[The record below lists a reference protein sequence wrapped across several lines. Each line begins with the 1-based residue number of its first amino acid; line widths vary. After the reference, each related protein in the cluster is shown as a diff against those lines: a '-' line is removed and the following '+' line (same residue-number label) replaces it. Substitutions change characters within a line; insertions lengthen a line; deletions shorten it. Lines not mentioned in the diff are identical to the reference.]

1 MKLFKIQSFIGKITH
16 IWRTEIKFS
25 RKDSD
30 SVMWPIYVNG
40 QNKSSCKLMVEN
52 NNSDNLKCC
61 FAALLLGPGILLLVI
76 ILHDTLHVYLA
87 KPTDVNKQMNRYQ
100 SRFQTASLWL
110 ERTGKA
116 GVNSLGREWLNV
128 TEKKTMIRIITSRS
142 SKWKSM

>member
-1 MKLFKIQSFIGKITH
+1 
-16 IWRTEIKFS
+16 
-25 RKDSD
+25 
-30 SVMWPIYVNG
+30 
-40 QNKSSCKLMVEN
+40 MVEN

-116 GVNSLGREWLNV
+116 GVNSLGRE
-128 TEKKTMIRIITSRS
+128 
-142 SKWKSM
+142 